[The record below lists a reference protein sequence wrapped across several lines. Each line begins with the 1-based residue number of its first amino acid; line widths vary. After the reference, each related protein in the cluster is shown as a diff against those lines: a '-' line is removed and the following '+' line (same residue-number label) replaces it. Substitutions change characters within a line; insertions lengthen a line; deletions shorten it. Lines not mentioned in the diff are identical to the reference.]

1 MPRVKR
7 GVPARAR
14 HKKVL
19 NFTKGMRMS
28 KHRLYRRAK
37 EAMLKALWY
46 AQRDRHNRKR
56 DFRRLWIA
64 RINAAARLCGISY
77 SRFMYGL
84 DKAGIDIDRKILA
97 DLAVR
102 RPEAFAELAETAK
115 AAQAS

>member
-14 HKKVL
+14 IKKVL
-19 NFTKGMRMS
+19 KFTQGYRMS

-56 DFRRLWIA
+56 DLRRLWIA
-64 RINAAARLCGISY
+64 RINAAARINGLSY

-84 DKAGIDIDRKILA
+84 QQAGIEIDRKVLA
-97 DLAVR
+97 DFAVN
-102 RPEAFAELAETAK
+102 RPAAFAELVVASK
-115 AAQAS
+115 AAQAT